1 MTRKMR
7 FCQQTKAGDSASVG
21 ELMPLRFSH
30 RPEAKARDNPP
41 KQFAEKR
48 TASKRFGR
56 APVRVNDPFD
66 SIHNVA
72 YSYC

>member
-7 FCQQTKAGDSASVG
+7 FCQKTKAGDSASVR

-30 RPEAKARDNPP
+30 RPEAKSRDYPP
-41 KQFAEKR
+41 KQFEEKR

-56 APVRVNDPFD
+56 APVRVNDPFN
-66 SIHNVA
+66 SIHSVA
-72 YSYC
+72 CSYC